1 MPLAR
6 KLPFLLVL
14 VCTAVLYWR
23 IAVSPPPTTTTTA
36 AAMGSTSDKPLRLA
50 ILLCDTPQ
58 PGTLARV
65 GNYEAVFSALLTDA
79 CAPETLQSQLT
90 ITAHDVVNDL
100 DSYPALDDIDALL
113 LTGSKHDSFRDD
125 PWILKL
131 VEYTKKAVATERLK
145 LIGVCFGHQIIARAV
160 GAGVGRSDKGWEIAV
175 TDTDLTDKGKEIFQL
190 DKMVSHNPQAL
201 TIRIADMS
209 C

>member
-14 VCTAVLYWR
+14 VFTAVLYWR
-23 IAVSPPPTTTTTA
+23 IALSPPATTTTTTST
-36 AAMGSTSDKPLRLA
+36 AAMGSTSDKPIRLA

-65 GNYEAVFSALLTDA
+65 GNYEAVFSALLKDA
-79 CAPETLQSQLT
+79 CAPDTLQSQLT

-100 DSYPALDDIDALL
+100 DSYPSLDDVDALL

-131 VEYTKKAVATERLK
+131 VEYTKKAIDTERLK
-145 LIGVCFGHQIIARAV
+145 LVGVCFGHQIIGRAV

-175 TDTDLTDKGKEIFQL
+175 TDSELTEKGKEIFQL
-190 DKMVSHNPQAL
+190 DKMVRTPMPRL
-201 TIRIADMS
+201 
-209 C
+209 